1 MSLLALDEVTLHLGR
16 RTLFDHIALAV
27 ERGDH
32 LGLVGPNGSGK
43 STLLRVVVGQIV
55 PDGGRVVFAKGARL
69 GYLPQ
74 ELSELGEG
82 TLLEQVLS
90 AAPGRNDVETR
101 LTEVEDA
108 LGTSNDEA
116 EQLELAEELADLHRR
131 LVDLEQDYAP
141 HKAQSILSGLGFKTR
156 DFDRPVSEFS
166 GGWRMRAALAG
177 LLFQKPDVLLL
188 DEPTNHLDMP
198 SVAWLNKF
206 LASYTEAFVLI
217 CHDREF
223 LNRHVNRIASFEVE
237 GLRTYKGN
245 YSSYVEQRRL
255 ELELLDNKVKKD
267 EARKRELEA
276 FVTRFKAKASKARQA
291 QSKAKQIERMQE
303 DMVEIPKPRQTISIR
318 FPSAERTGDNVLRL
332 SGVGFS
338 YGAHRVFSGADLLVR
353 RGDKVAIVGVNGA
366 GKTTLLKIIAG
377 ELAGYEGKIEPGSR
391 VKMSYFAQHHA
402 EVLDRSHTVLEEVGQ
417 AAPKKGQ
424 TELRGLLGAFL
435 FSGDEVE
442 KPIGVLS
449 GGERARVALAK
460 LLVDP
465 GNVLLLDEPTN
476 HLDTES
482 AERLTESLEGYDGT
496 LIFVSHNLDFAK
508 RLSTKVW
515 DVHDGVVETYPGSLA
530 DYIEQFSGADETP
543 KAPEPKAVAPK
554 PTAMSREQNKKDQA
568 EQRKRRTNLE
578 KEIADAE
585 ARIARLEAEQNELE
599 ARLAHP
605 STQANAEEARTVAKR
620 YEEVQRESAQLL
632 ARWEKASSELA
643 GL

>member
-1 MSLLALDEVTLHLGR
+1 
-16 RTLFDHIALAV
+16 
-27 ERGDH
+27 
-32 LGLVGPNGSGK
+32 
-43 STLLRVVVGQIV
+43 
-55 PDGGRVVFAKGARL
+55 
-69 GYLPQ
+69 
-74 ELSELGEG
+74 
-82 TLLEQVLS
+82 
-90 AAPGRNDVETR
+90 
-101 LTEVEDA
+101 
-108 LGTSNDEA
+108 
-116 EQLELAEELADLHRR
+116 
-131 LVDLEQDYAP
+131 
-141 HKAQSILSGLGFKTR
+141 
-156 DFDRPVSEFS
+156 
-166 GGWRMRAALAG
+166 
-177 LLFQKPDVLLL
+177 
-188 DEPTNHLDMP
+188 MP

-206 LASYTEAFVLI
+206 LTTYSEAYVLI

-223 LNRHVNRIASFEVE
+223 LNRHVDRIASFEVE

-245 YSSYVEQRRL
+245 YDAYVEQRRL

-267 EARKRELEA
+267 EAKKRELEA

-303 DMVEIPKPRQTISIR
+303 DMVEIPRPRQTISIR
-318 FPSAERTGDNVLRL
+318 FPPTERTGDNVLRL
-332 SGVGFS
+332 SELGFA
-338 YGAHRVFSGADLLVR
+338 YDKHRVFSGAELLVR

-377 ELAGYEGKIEPGSR
+377 ELSGYEGKIEPGSR

-402 EVLDRSHTVLEEVGQ
+402 EVLDRKNTVLEEVGH

-435 FSGDEVE
+435 FSGDDVE

-482 AERLTESLEGYDGT
+482 AERLTDSLEGYDGT

-515 DVHDGVVETYPGSLA
+515 DVHDGMVETYPGSLA
-530 DYIEQFSGADETP
+530 EYIEQYSSVEEAP
-543 KAPEPKAVAPK
+543 KAAEAK
-554 PTAMSREQNKKDQA
+554 PAHQKPQVQNREQNKKEQA
-568 EQRKRRTNLE
+568 EQRKRRSALE
-578 KEIADAE
+578 REIAE
-585 ARIARLEAEQNELE
+585 LEAKIAQIETEQNELE

-605 STQANAEEARTVAKR
+605 STQSNPEEAKTVAKR
-620 YEEVQRESAQLL
+620 YEEVRTESAGLL
-632 ARWEKASSELA
+632 TRWEKASSELA
-643 GL
+643 SL

>member
-1 MSLLALDEVTLHLGR
+1 MSLLALDDITLHLGQ
-16 RTLFDHIALAV
+16 RTLFEQLTLAV
-27 ERGDH
+27 ERGDR

-43 STLLRVVVGQIV
+43 STLLRVVVNQIA
-55 PDGGRVVFAKGARL
+55 PDSGRIVFSKGARL

-82 TLLEQVLS
+82 TLLEQVIA
-90 AAPGRNDVETR
+90 AAPGRIDVEAR
-101 LTEVEDA
+101 LTEIEEA
-108 LGTSNDEA
+108 LMVSTEES
-116 EQLELAEELADLHRR
+116 EQLDLAEELADLHRR
-131 LVDLEQDYAP
+131 LVDLDLDYAP
-141 HKAQSILSGLGFKTR
+141 HKAQTILAGLGFKTT

-206 LASYTEAFVLI
+206 LATYSEAFVLI

-245 YSSYVEQRRL
+245 YDAYVEQRRL
-255 ELELLDNKVKKD
+255 ELELLENKVKKD
-267 EARKRELEA
+267 DAKKRELEA

-303 DMVEIPKPRQTISIR
+303 DMVDIPRPRQTISIR
-318 FPSAERTGDNVLRL
+318 FPPTERTGDNVLRL
-332 SGVGFS
+332 SDLGFS
-338 YGAHRVFSGADLLVR
+338 YGNHRVFSGANLLVR

-377 ELAGYEGKIEPGSR
+377 ELTNYEGKIEPGSR

-402 EVLDRSHTVLEEVGQ
+402 EVLDRSNTVLEEVGH

-435 FSGDEVE
+435 FSGDDVE

-465 GNVLLLDEPTN
+465 GNLLLLDEPTN

-482 AERLTESLEGYDGT
+482 AQRLTDSLEGYDGT
-496 LIFVSHNLDFAK
+496 LIFVSHSLDFAK
-508 RLSTKVW
+508 RLSTRVW
-515 DVHDGVVETYPGSLA
+515 DVHDGKVETYPGSLA
-530 DYIEQFSGADETP
+530 DYIEQYSAVDEAPKASVAP
-543 KAPEPKAVAPK
+543 KAPVKAQVQ
-554 PTAMSREQNKKDQA
+554 SREQNKKEQA
-568 EQRKRRTNLE
+568 EQRKQRAGLE
-578 KEIADAE
+578 KAVLELE
-585 ARIARLEAEQNELE
+585 GEIARLEAEQGELE

-605 STQANAEEARTVAKR
+605 STQQDPEEARSVAQR
-620 YEEVQRESAQLL
+620 YEAVRSQASMMLE
-632 ARWEKASSELA
+632 RWEMISAELA
-643 GL
+643 EL